1 MIKEAIRYQKQ
12 ALFCFLYLF
21 LFSIFIQAQD
31 SRSIPDIEKIY
42 LHTDRTTYFMGED
55 LWYKAY
61 VVKASNNLLFDQS
74 GILYVELI
82 SPEAKIIARNKT
94 KLTIGLG
101 NGDFHL
107 VDSVGVKPGKY
118 QLRAY
123 TNWNRNF
130 GNDFVFTKDIE
141 IIDVFESKEKPQIIQ
156 KSVSETKKRNNE
168 KTKKN
173 FYTVTFFPEG
183 GSLLENVAS
192 VIGFKAVDLN
202 GKPINIKGEIYD
214 SNNELVSTFES
225 VHDGMGKTQLLPIEG
240 KNYYAKMKTES
251 GFEFMQDLQ
260 KPLKNGYTL
269 SYRNFRGKNIV
280 TIITNQATLAQN
292 PNAIL
297 KIVCQARGIL
307 YLETMQTLTET
318 SLSFELPK
326 DRIPD
331 GISQIT
337 LLDAT
342 NKPQSERLVYFEK
355 EHDLEVELTTYKET
369 YQPEEKASISVFSKS
384 KSGEGKS
391 ASFSLSVTDTNGVDD
406 DNFDSNICSY
416 FLMESDI
423 RGKVH
428 HPAYYF
434 DMQNPKRLEHLDNLL
449 LTQGWRDFLWKTLPQ
464 VDEKNLYK
472 AEKGITI
479 SGRVKQLFA
488 DKPLVNNNVTLT
500 LMGKKNNGIF
510 SAVTDS
516 IGRFQFENLEFS
528 GKAKMYLNTRDEKG
542 KFKGEMLLD
551 SIERSPMHVS
561 LQKEPVFLSE
571 PTNTLAENVL
581 KKITAFGVKPENL
594 LKEVTITNTI
604 KKKDDMVANYGNY
617 GFADNSYVADES
629 THLFTTIYELIEQ
642 KIPGIIAS
650 VNSVR
655 FRRFE
660 FDPIF
665 ILNGRV
671 IQLYEMSSWIDVIQP
686 GDVIKIDAITGAQA
700 TSFFGEDGQY
710 GIIAIYT
717 KPNTGNRPKKEVV
730 QSIKQELE
738 GFYTARVFY
747 SPDPEKPNPELYK
760 TIAVR
765 NTIYWNPYVH
775 PDKTGNAS
783 VEFYNSKVETKVKVA
798 LEGITS
804 NGIPV
809 VKRLFYS
816 IKK

>member
-1 MIKEAIRYQKQ
+1 
-12 ALFCFLYLF
+12 
-21 LFSIFIQAQD
+21 
-31 SRSIPDIEKIY
+31 
-42 LHTDRTTYFMGED
+42 MGED

-61 VVKASNNLLFDQS
+61 VVRASNNLLFDQS

-130 GNDFVFTKDIE
+130 GNDFVFTKGIE

-173 FYTVTFFPEG
+173 PYTVTFFPEG

-192 VIGFKAVDLN
+192 VVGFKAVDLN

-214 SNNELVSTFES
+214 SDNELVSTFES

-240 KNYYAKMKTES
+240 KNYYAKVKTES

-260 KPLKNGYTL
+260 KPLKNGYVL
-269 SYRNFRGKNIV
+269 SYRNFKGRNIL
-280 TIITNQATLAQN
+280 TISTNPETLAQN
-292 PNAIL
+292 PNATF
-297 KIVCQARGIL
+297 KIVCKSRGIS
-307 YLETMQTLTET
+307 YLETTQTLTET
-318 SLSFELPK
+318 TLSFELPK
-326 DRIPD
+326 DKIPE

-337 LLDAT
+337 LFDAT

-355 EHDLEVELTTYKET
+355 EHDLEVELTTDKET
-369 YQPEEKASISVFSKS
+369 YQPEEKASISVFSNS

-391 ASFSLSVTDTNGVDD
+391 ASFSLSVTDTNGVEELD
-406 DNFDSNICSY
+406 FGSNICSY

-434 DMQNPKRLEHLDNLL
+434 DNKYPKRLEYLDNLL
-449 LTQGWRDFLWKTLPQ
+449 LTQGWRDFVWKALPQ
-464 VDEKNLYK
+464 INEKNLYK

-488 DKPLVNNNVTLT
+488 DKPLVNNNITLA
-500 LMGKKNNGIF
+500 LMSKKNHGIF

-528 GKAKMYLNTRDEKG
+528 GKAKMYLNTRDENG
-542 KFKGEMLLD
+542 KPKGEMVLD
-551 SIERSPMHVS
+551 SIERSPMIIS
-561 LQKEPVFLSE
+561 LQKKQIDIIES
-571 PTNTLAENVL
+571 TNPLVKNIL
-581 KKITAFGVKPENL
+581 KKFSAFGVKPENM
-594 LKEVTITNTI
+594 LKEVKVIAKQKRPFIVPHGIPAYTYLA
-604 KKKDDMVANYGNY
+604 DDKTADFFDVFDILQNFVPFYKIDYNELYNPENGKFLDDPNDTFFIDDNEASLAEVVAI
-617 GFADNSYVADES
+617 SP
-629 THLFTTIYELIEQ
+629 YEIE
-642 KIPGIIAS
+642 KIEVVPEFRPGI
-650 VNSVR
+650 
-655 FRRFE
+655 
-660 FDPIF
+660 
-665 ILNGRV
+665 
-671 IQLYEMSSWIDVIQP
+671 Y
-686 GDVIKIDAITGAQA
+686 
-700 TSFFGEDGQY
+700 
-710 GIIAIYT
+710 IYT
-717 KPNTGNRPKKEVV
+717 NRYKNLGKPPKRALL
-730 QSIKQELE
+730 QSIKKDLD
-738 GFYTARVFY
+738 GYYAARIFY
-747 SPDPEKPNPELYK
+747 SPNPEKPNPELDK
-760 TIAVR
+760 NSAFR

-775 PDKTGNAS
+775 PDKKGSTS
-783 VEFYNSKVETKVKVA
+783 VEFYNSKVETKVKVV

-809 VKRLFYS
+809 VKNVFYS
-816 IKK
+816 IKNNQ